1 MSGVYCTAMVSSE
14 EDKVRIIRILG
25 MSNTLRKNHI
35 HIHIKNIN
43 NQLLFEGKFLKTKI
57 SRKNCLKQ
65 RF

>member
-25 MSNTLRKNHI
+25 MSNTLRKNHN
-35 HIHIKNIN
+35 HIIKIN

-57 SRKNCLKQ
+57 SRKNYLKQ

>member
-25 MSNTLRKNHI
+25 MSNTLRKNNNQ
-35 HIHIKNIN
+35 IKRIN

>member
-25 MSNTLRKNHI
+25 MSNTLRKNHN
-35 HIHIKNIN
+35 HIKKIN